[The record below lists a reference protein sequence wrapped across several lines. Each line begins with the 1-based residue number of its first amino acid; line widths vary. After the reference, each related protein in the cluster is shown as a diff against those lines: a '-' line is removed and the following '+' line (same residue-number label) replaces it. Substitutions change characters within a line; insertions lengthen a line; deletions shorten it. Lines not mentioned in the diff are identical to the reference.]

1 MIRITGDEA
10 KDRILSPYFKQW
22 HILSRH
28 MGTPEYIDLID
39 AWLINILKVIAELDK
54 KNNLSKSQFH

>member
-10 KDRILSPYFKQW
+10 KDHILSPYFKQW

-28 MGTPEYIDLID
+28 IGTPKYMNLID
-39 AWLINILKVIAELDK
+39 VWLENILKVIAELDK
-54 KNNLSKSQFH
+54 KNKLSKSQFH